1 MVDSMRP
8 GAGISPVSRRTLL
21 KAAGVA
27 AAGTA
32 LAGAGRF
39 TARATPGSGATRVA
53 VLGGG
58 VAGLT
63 AAHELAERG
72 FSVTV
77 YERKAFGGKAKSMYV
92 PGTGSG
98 GRRDLPGE
106 HGHRG
111 YFGFYRHLPDTL
123 GRIPFPGNANG
134 VLGNLETLADV
145 SLARAGRLPDWV
157 LTDPIHTPDLITID
171 SIRQMLLGTLVH
183 AVFIPPWEAAYV
195 VDRILVYLTSC
206 DERRYGQWEYLS
218 WWDYL
223 GASARTIDYQRVFGG
238 SAQIIQ
244 ALKAQTASARTAGQ
258 GIESILF
265 SGYLQLPG
273 SSGPLNR
280 VMNAPTNEAWIDPW
294 IRYLESLGVEFR
306 LPAEVVGLD
315 LDGDRIGG
323 ARVRGPGGTES
334 VDADWFVL
342 AVPLERATPL
352 LTTSELAARDPQ
364 FENLKKLQTS
374 WSNGIQYYLNRE
386 PAVLR
391 GHVAHIDS
399 PWKLVSLPQGQIWRE
414 NFSQTWGSGREK
426 DCLSVVISDWVEEP
440 GVLHGKP
447 ASRCTPQQIAEDAWE
462 QMKRHVNDSGTQ
474 VLTDDMIESYFIDPA
489 AQGLGTDE
497 PYNDE
502 RYFLNTVGSWNLRP
516 TAHTAVPNLFLAADY
531 VQTPK
536 NIDFTSMEAANEAG
550 RHAVNALLDTAGSR
564 EPHAALFD
572 GYRPPELE
580 PLKAVDR
587 ARYLAGQPNILDIG

>member
-1 MVDSMRP
+1 MVDSTCSGLGLP
-8 GAGISPVSRRTLL
+8 PLSRRNML
-21 KAAGVA
+21 KAAGIA

-39 TARATPGSGATRVA
+39 PAGATPGGGAGRVA

-72 FSVTV
+72 FEVTV

-92 PGTGSG
+92 PGTGTG

-145 SLARAGRLPDWV
+145 SLARAGLVPDWV
-157 LTDPIHTPDLITID
+157 LTDPIHTPTMISVD
-171 SIRQMLLGTLVH
+171 SLRQMLLGTLAH
-183 AVFIPPWEAAYV
+183 AVFIPPWEAAYLI
-195 VDRILVYLTSC
+195 DRILVYLTSC
-206 DERRYGQWEYLS
+206 DERRYGQWEYQS
-218 WWDYL
+218 WWNFL
-223 GASARTIDYQRVFGG
+223 GAPARTVDYQRVFGG

-244 ALKAQTASARTAGQ
+244 ALKAHVASARTAGQ

-294 IRYLESLGVEFR
+294 VRYLESLGVEFR
-306 LPAEVVGLD
+306 LPAEVVGLE
-315 LDGDRIGG
+315 LDGERIGG
-323 ARVRGPGGTES
+323 ATVRGPRGTEA
-334 VDADWFVL
+334 VRADWFVL
-342 AVPLERATPL
+342 AIPLERAAPM
-352 LTTSELAARDPQ
+352 LTTAEMVACDPGFAKLDQ
-364 FENLKKLQTS
+364 LQTS
-374 WSNGIQYYLNRE
+374 WSNGIQYYLNRQ
-386 PAVLR
+386 PAMIR
-391 GHVAHIDS
+391 GHIAHIDS

-414 NFSQTWGSGREK
+414 KFSSTWGSGREQ

-447 ASRCTPQQIAEDAWE
+447 ASLCTPQQIAEDAWE
-462 QMKRHVNDSGTQ
+462 QMKRHLNDSGAT
-474 VLTDDMIESYFIDPA
+474 VLSDDMIESYFIDPA
-489 AQGLGTDE
+489 AQNLGTGE

-502 RYFLNTVGSWNLRP
+502 RYFLNTVGSWELRP
-516 TAHTAVPNLFLAADY
+516 TARTAIPNLFLAADY
-531 VQTPK
+531 VQTPR

-550 RHAVNALLDTAGSR
+550 RHAVNALLDAAGSR
-564 EPHAALFD
+564 EAHAGLFD

-580 PLKAVDR
+580 PLKAVDQ
-587 ARYLAGQPNILDIG
+587 ARYRAGQPHFLDIG

>member
-1 MVDSMRP
+1 MVDSTRLDTGTAP
-8 GAGISPVSRRTLL
+8 ISRRTLL
-21 KAAGVA
+21 KVTGVA

-32 LAGAGRF
+32 LAGTRRN
-39 TARATPGSGATRVA
+39 TARAAADAGRVA

-58 VAGLT
+58 VAGLS

-72 FSVTV
+72 FAVTV

-92 PGTGSG
+92 PGTGTD

-157 LTDPIHTPDLITID
+157 LEDPIHTPGQINLD
-171 SIRQMLLGTLVH
+171 SLRQMLIGTLAH

-206 DERRYGQWEYLS
+206 DERRYGQWEHVS
-218 WWDYL
+218 WWNFL
-223 GASARTIDYQRVFGG
+223 GAPSRSIDYQRVFGG

-244 ALKAQTASARTAGQ
+244 ALKAHVASARTAGQ

-294 IRYLESLGVEFR
+294 VRYLESIGVEFR
-306 LPAEVVGLD
+306 MPAEVVGLD

-323 ARVRGPGGTES
+323 ARVRGPRGTES
-334 VDADWFVL
+334 VRADWFVL

-352 LTTSELAARDPQ
+352 LADSELASRDPQ
-364 FENLKKLQTS
+364 FEKLKQLQTS
-374 WSNGIQYYLNRE
+374 WSNGIQFYLNRK

-399 PWKLVSLPQGQIWRE
+399 PWKLVSLPQGQIWKE
-414 NFSQTWGSGREK
+414 NFSQTWGSGREQ

-440 GVLHGKP
+440 GVLYGKP
-447 ASRCTPQQIAEDAWE
+447 ASRCTPQQIADDAWA
-462 QMKRHVNDSGTQ
+462 QMKMHLNDSGGDI
-474 VLTDDMIESYFIDPA
+474 LTDDMIESYFIDPA
-489 AQGLGTDE
+489 AQDLGTDE

-502 RYFLNTVGSWNLRP
+502 RYFLNTVGSWDLRP
-516 TAHTAVPNLFLAADY
+516 SARTAFPNLFLAADY

-536 NIDFTSMEAANEAG
+536 NIDFTSMEAANEAA
-550 RHAVNALLDTAGSR
+550 RHAVNALLDAAGSR
-564 EPHAALFD
+564 EAHAALFN

-580 PLKAVDR
+580 PFKAVDR
-587 ARYLAGQPNILDIG
+587 ARYLAGQPNLLDIG

>member
-1 MVDSMRP
+1 MIDSTRP
-8 GAGISPVSRRTLL
+8 ETVSSPFSRRTLL

-27 AAGTA
+27 AAGTT
-32 LAGAGRF
+32 LAGAGGF
-39 TARATPGSGATRVA
+39 TAAAAPGSSDRRVA

-72 FSVTV
+72 FAVTV
-77 YERKAFGGKAKSMYV
+77 YERKAFGGKAKSMYR
-92 PGTGSG
+92 PGTGTG

-134 VLGNLETLADV
+134 VLGNLVTLADV
-145 SLARAGRLPDWV
+145 SLARTDLPDWV
-157 LTDPIHTPDLITID
+157 LTDPVHTPDQINLE
-171 SIRQMLLGTLVH
+171 SIGQMLLGTLAHGV
-183 AVFIPPWEAAYV
+183 AIPPWEAAYV
-195 VDRILVYLTSC
+195 VDRILIYLSSC
-206 DERRYGQWEYLS
+206 HERRYGQWEHVS
-218 WWDYL
+218 WWDYI
-223 GASARTIDYQRVFGG
+223 GAPARSVDYQRVFGG

-244 ALKAQTASARTAGQ
+244 ALKAQVASARTAGQ
-258 GIESILF
+258 GIESILY

-280 VMNAPTNEAWIDPW
+280 VMGAPTNEAWIDPW
-294 IRYLESLGVEFR
+294 VRHLESLGVEFR

-323 ARVRGPGGTES
+323 ARVRGPQGTES
-334 VDADWFVL
+334 VTADWFVL
-342 AVPLERATPL
+342 AVPLERAVPL
-352 LTTSELAARDPQ
+352 LTVPRIAERDPQ
-364 FENLKKLQTS
+364 FEKLKQLQTS
-374 WSNGIQYYLNRE
+374 WSNGIQFYLNTQ
-386 PAVLR
+386 PQMLR

-414 NFSQTWGSGREK
+414 NFSRTWGSGREQE
-426 DCLSVVISDWVEEP
+426 CLSVVVSDWVQEP
-440 GVLHGKP
+440 GVLYGKP
-447 ASRCTPQQIAEDAWE
+447 ASRCTPQEVANEVWE
-462 QMKRHVNDSGTQ
+462 QMKRHTNKWGAQ
-474 VLTDDMIESYFIDPA
+474 VLTDNMIESYFIDPA
-489 AQGLGTDE
+489 AQNLGSDQ

-502 RYFLNTVGSWNLRP
+502 RYFLNTVGSWELRP
-516 TAHTAVPNLFLAADY
+516 TAHTAIPNLFLAADY

-564 EPHAALFD
+564 ESHAALFD
-572 GYRPPELE
+572 GYNPPELAS
-580 PLKAVDR
+580 LKAVDR
-587 ARYLAGQPNILDIG
+587 GRYLAGQPHIMDVG